1 MKKNGAFAWYVV
13 PKLFGDA
20 NRAILTIHET
30 KDILQADWECL
41 FFVPHSG
48 KKQDSSRRMDK
59 DIASMEVVYI
69 TAQIFLICLRAA
81 FIEIDDQR

>member
-1 MKKNGAFAWYVV
+1 M
-13 PKLFGDA
+13 P
-20 NRAILTIHET
+20 
-30 KDILQADWECL
+30 